1 MYSFQKENVVVFG
14 LEGDIFTVKLKL
26 FLSGENA
33 KVHSLCISVKVS
45 DNPLT
50 VKLKFEPAGRPV
62 SESNYYLQEKENICV
77 VCGKEDSFIRKNIVP
92 REYRK

>member
-1 MYSFQKENVVVFG
+1 MN
-14 LEGDIFTVKLKL
+14 
-26 FLSGENA
+26 
-33 KVHSLCISVKVS
+33 SLCISVKVS